1 MSYVLEVVFSFLHEQ
16 SHINL
21 IQIQLADKKAEAV
34 SQWVTGLFVQ
44 NLDLKPLLLKVWP
57 MHQRH

>member
-21 IQIQLADKKAEAV
+21 IQIQQADKKAEAV
-34 SQWVTGLFVQ
+34 SQ
-44 NLDLKPLLLKVWP
+44 
-57 MHQRH
+57 